1 MANPIYELYEK
12 EVAKNERLSKKY
24 EKVKIEL
31 DSIKAENKRLQKKVD
46 EIDAYIERSIAK
58 AVNKVTEHFEEKIKM
73 LEEQIQV
80 KDSEIDRLRNH
91 MNKNST
97 NSSKPPSTDIVS
109 VKTEK
114 SSANQYNY
122 RTRTYKKSGGQFG
135 HKGHCLRKR
144 KIENMMKKGLFEI
157 KEFCHQVKG
166 AVSKE
171 DIIKYKV
178 GLKVI
183 TILERH
189 KFIHK
194 PEYTES
200 IPKEF
205 YPEVSYDNSIKSLVV
220 ELGQQHAMLYNRIV
234 SFISALSNN
243 KINISEGTIKNFYQE
258 FYNKSKETTK
268 NIENNILNENIMH
281 TDETT
286 AKMNGKLCYFRGY
299 SNKKNVLYKAHE
311 KKGDK
316 PIEEDNILP
325 RYLGCIIADHD
336 TGIYKYGKS
345 HQECIVHIGRYL
357 EEINQ
362 NVKETNWQRE
372 MSSFFFRVN
381 QTRKIAIQYKKKSFD
396 EYEIER
402 YEKEYDEILERA
414 KIEDREIESVVY
426 KQKAEKLRRR
436 LLKCKESQLLYIKD
450 YNIPFDNNLVERDLR
465 MIKNKTKVSGGFRT
479 KEGAKE
485 FASSMSIIKT
495 SIKRKINPLGSIHNI
510 FDNKELF
517 GYQG

>member
-46 EIDAYIERSIAK
+46 EIDEYIERSITK
-58 AVNKVTEHFEEKIKM
+58 AVNKITEQFEEKIQR
-73 LEEQIQV
+73 LEEQIQM
-80 KDSEIDRLRNH
+80 KDAEIDRLRNH
-91 MNKNST
+91 INKNST
-97 NSSKPPSTDIVS
+97 NSSKPSSTDIVS

-122 RTRTYKKSGGQFG
+122 RIRTYRKSGGQFG

-144 KIENMMKKGLFEI
+144 KIENMMKRGLFEV
-157 KEFCHQVKG
+157 KEFCHLIKG
-166 AVSKE
+166 AETKK
-171 DIIKYKV
+171 DIVKYKI

-183 TILERH
+183 TILEKHR
-189 KFIHK
+189 FIHK
-194 PEYTES
+194 PEYIES

-205 YPEVSYDNSIKSLVV
+205 YPEVTYDKSIKTLVV
-220 ELGQQHAMLYNRIV
+220 ELGQEHAISYNRIV

-243 KINISEGTIKNFYQE
+243 KINLSEGSVKNFYQE
-258 FYNKSKETTK
+258 FYNKSKKTTK
-268 NIENNILNENIMH
+268 NIENNVLNENVMH

-286 AKMNGKLCYFRGY
+286 TKMNGKLCYVRGY
-299 SNKKNVLYKAHE
+299 SNKKNVLYKAH
-311 KKGDK
+311 KSKGNK
-316 PIEEDNILP
+316 PIEEDNI
-325 RYLGCIIADHD
+325 YLGCIVADHD
-336 TGIYKYGKS
+336 IGVYKYGKS

-381 QTRKIAIQYKKKSFD
+381 QTRKIAMQYKKKKFE

-414 KIEDREIESVVY
+414 KIENREIESVVY
-426 KQKAEKLRRR
+426 KAKAEKLRRR
-436 LLKCKESQLLYIKD
+436 LLKYKESQLLYIRD
-450 YNIPFDNNLVERDLR
+450 YNIPFDNNLIERDLR
-465 MIKNKTKVSGGFRT
+465 MIKNKTKISGGFRT
-479 KEGAKE
+479 VEGAKE
-485 FASSMSIIKT
+485 FASSMSVIKT
-495 SIKRKINPLGSIHNI
+495 SIKRKINPLGSIRDI
-510 FDNKELF
+510 FDDKELF